1 MYPLAQ
7 SRLIYLMPFLFLLS
21 TLGCLSKQPKENTI
35 SIYHPIK
42 EVVFEGL
49 LHPWSIAFLNEEEA
63 LVSEKDGQLVK
74 VNLTSK
80 TKTPISGFPDDLI
93 DSIRVRSRGDNSG
106 IFEVVLDPN
115 FSNNQ
120 HIYVSYAAENEKG
133 ATTKVIKAKLDGNSL
148 SDIQEL
154 LVASPYTRE
163 MYHYGGGMTFGR
175 DGKLY
180 ITVGE
185 RLFNEK
191 DQPPMPI
198 AQNLEDKR
206 GKIYRLNPDGSI
218 PADNPDFGVDAV
230 PGLYAI
236 GIRAAQGLTT
246 HPETGDI
253 WFSEHGTIQGDEI
266 NILRKGANYG
276 WPIITTGKY
285 RAPNY
290 APPKLEGV
298 EFTDPTWYWLHTVA
312 PTGLSFYTGDE
323 FPTWKG
329 NLFVPGLSR
338 GSLWRFT
345 MEGTTIKHAEEL
357 FVDDRVRSRKI
368 RQSPDGKLYLLTDE
382 ENGKIIRIRNQD
394 QGKG

>member
-1 MYPLAQ
+1 MNSPAQ
-7 SRLIYLMPFLFLLS
+7 GRLINFTLFLLLLF
-21 TLGCLSKQPKENTI
+21 TLGCMSNQPKGNTI
-35 SIYHPIK
+35 SIQPSK

-74 VNLTSK
+74 VNLTTK
-80 TKTPISGFPDDLI
+80 TKTSISGFPDDLI

-106 IFEVVLDPN
+106 IFEVVLDPD
-115 FSNNQ
+115 FSTNQ
-120 HIYVSYAAENEKG
+120 HIYISYAAENEKG
-133 ATTKVIKAKLDGNSL
+133 ATTKVIKAKLDGNNL

-163 MYHYGGGMTFGR
+163 MYHYGGGMIFGQ

-218 PADNPDFGVDAV
+218 PEDNPDFGANAV
-230 PGLYAI
+230 PGLYAV
-236 GIRAAQGLTT
+236 GIRAAQGITV
-246 HPETGDI
+246 HPETGEI

-276 WPIITTGKY
+276 WPIITTGRY

-290 APPKLEGV
+290 NPPKLEGV

-329 NLFVPGLSR
+329 NLIVPGLSR

-345 MEGTTIKHAEEL
+345 LDGTTIKHAEEL
-357 FVDDRVRSRKI
+357 FVDDRVRSRKV
-368 RQSPDGKLYLLTDE
+368 RQSPGGKLYMLTDE
-382 ENGKIIRIRNQD
+382 ENGKIIHIRNQAKAKD
-394 QGKG
+394 